1 MTFICLTSKE
11 AASTPSYTPTGGQHL
26 TSIHSGYL
34 FMSAI
39 LVEVKWH
46 LVIVLI
52 CMFLITSNAES
63 LLMCLW
69 GHFLCEVSVKPF
81 AHFSS

>member
-11 AASTPSYTPTGGQHL
+11 AASTPSYTPTCSPHL
-26 TSIHSGYL
+26 TSNHSGYL

-39 LVEVKWH
+39 LVEVKWR

-52 CMFLITSNAES
+52 CMFLITSDAEN

-69 GHFLCEVSVKPF
+69 GALPL
-81 AHFSS
+81 